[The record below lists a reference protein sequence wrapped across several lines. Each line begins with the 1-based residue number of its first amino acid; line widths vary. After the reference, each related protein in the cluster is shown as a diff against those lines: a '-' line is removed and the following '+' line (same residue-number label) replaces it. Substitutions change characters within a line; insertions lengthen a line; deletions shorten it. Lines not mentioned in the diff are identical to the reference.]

1 MNHVDDDNQVCLL
14 LGSNIEPEKNLVLA
28 LEKLQKQITIL
39 RVSSVYETPPVGSN
53 GPCFLNTALVGLT
66 PRTAYSLK
74 RYVLRP
80 LEAEMGRVRTSDK
93 NAPRPIDFDI
103 IAFNG
108 KLLDE
113 TVWKHA
119 YRAVPVAELMPF
131 YPSSRG
137 ETLNDAALR
146 FKGVSQIR
154 IRPDMVI
161 DCVCKC
167 H

>member
-1 MNHVDDDNQVCLL
+1 MIKDDDDNQVCLL
-14 LGSNIEPEKNLVLA
+14 LGSNIKPEKNLILA
-28 LEKLQKQITIL
+28 LEKLQKHITIL

-53 GPCFLNTALVGLT
+53 GPCFLNAALVGLT

-80 LEAEMGRVRTSDK
+80 LEAEMGRVRTIDK

-103 IAFNG
+103 VAFNG

-113 TVWKHA
+113 TVWKYA
-119 YRAVPVAELMPF
+119 YRAVPIAELMPY
-131 YPSSRG
+131 YPSVTG
-137 ETLNDAALR
+137 ELLNDAALR
-146 FKGVSQIR
+146 LKGVSHIR
-154 IRPDMVI
+154 IRPDVVI